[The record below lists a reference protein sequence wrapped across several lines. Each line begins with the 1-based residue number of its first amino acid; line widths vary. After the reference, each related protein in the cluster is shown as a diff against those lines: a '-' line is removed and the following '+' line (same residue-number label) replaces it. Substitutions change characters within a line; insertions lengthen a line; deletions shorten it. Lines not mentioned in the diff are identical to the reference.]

1 MSAPRSVVA
10 GIDVG
15 GTFTDIFFVD
25 EKTGRFGIAK
35 VPTNRTDRARGC
47 VEGLLA
53 GPKELDSLSV
63 VVHGTTVGT
72 NALLERR
79 GAKVGMI
86 TTRGFRDVL
95 ELRRRDRPRTWR
107 LWGSYDPVVS
117 RDMSIEVNERT
128 LSNGSIREPVRP
140 GEVEAAARALLQ
152 LGAEALCI
160 FFVNSYAND
169 ANERAALD
177 AVRNVWPNE
186 HIAASS
192 QILPEIREF
201 ERASTTALNSYLQ
214 PVISRYLGELEKQLE
229 QDGFG
234 GYVLIVQSNGGVMSV
249 DDAKRLPIRTAL
261 SGPAAGVTAAAYIAQ
276 AAGFPNVI
284 TCDMGGTSFDVS
296 LVANAKH
303 TMVAETAIDFGLVIR
318 SPMIEIATIGAGG
331 GSIAEV
337 DRGGILQI
345 GPESAGSDPGPACY
359 GLGNER
365 PTVTDADLVL
375 GRINPD
381 RPIGGKLLRLDME
394 AARAAIAKHV
404 GGLLGLDS
412 VAAAE
417 AIVRVANSR
426 MASAI
431 RLVSVERGHDPRK
444 FALLPFGGG
453 GPLHAGAI
461 MREVG
466 ITRALVPRY
475 PGVTSALGC
484 VISDMRHD
492 FVQTLNLSLDGL
504 NVAVLERYL
513 RSYAAE
519 GLSLLDRTS
528 VVLEKKDVL
537 VELDMSYTGQT
548 HTVSVPLPVTSCG
561 NDADTGITEAFVR
574 DAFERRYREVY
585 RRLLDGIPAR
595 VLSLRVA
602 VIGRR
607 PKFDL
612 ACLAPEEGGS
622 PGQCQIGERAVWIG
636 GRQHATKIY
645 DRLRLSIGA
654 ELSGPVI
661 LEQPDTTVF
670 VDPGLMARVDRFG
683 NIILGNDDAYK
694 TNSGMGQLDGR

>member
-1 MSAPRSVVA
+1 
-10 GIDVG
+10 
-15 GTFTDIFFVD
+15 
-25 EKTGRFGIAK
+25 
-35 VPTNRTDRARGC
+35 
-47 VEGLLA
+47 
-53 GPKELDSLSV
+53 
-63 VVHGTTVGT
+63 
-72 NALLERR
+72 
-79 GAKVGMI
+79 
-86 TTRGFRDVL
+86 
-95 ELRRRDRPRTWR
+95 
-107 LWGSYDPVVS
+107 
-117 RDMSIEVNERT
+117 
-128 LSNGSIREPVRP
+128 
-140 GEVEAAARALLQ
+140 
-152 LGAEALCI
+152 
-160 FFVNSYAND
+160 
-169 ANERAALD
+169 
-177 AVRNVWPNE
+177 
-186 HIAASS
+186 
-192 QILPEIREF
+192 
-201 ERASTTALNSYLQ
+201 
-214 PVISRYLGELEKQLE
+214 
-229 QDGFG
+229 
-234 GYVLIVQSNGGVMSV
+234 MSV
-249 DDAKRLPIRTAL
+249 DNAKRLPIRTAL

-404 GGLLGLDS
+404 GGPLGLDS

-694 TNSGMGQLDGR
+694 TNSGMGQFDGR

>member
-1 MSAPRSVVA
+1 MSELRSVVA

-25 EKTGRFGIAK
+25 EKTGRYGIAK
-35 VPTNRTDRARGC
+35 VPTNRMDRARGC
-47 VEGLLA
+47 VDGLLA
-53 GPKELDSLSV
+53 GPKELGSLSV

-72 NALLERR
+72 NALLERQ

-95 ELRRRDRPRTWR
+95 ELRRRDRPKTWR
-107 LWGSYDPVVS
+107 LWGHYEPVVS
-117 RDMSIEVNERT
+117 RDLSIEVNERT
-128 LSNGSIREPVRP
+128 LANGSIREPVQP
-140 GEVEAAARALLQ
+140 EEVEAAVHALQ
-152 LGAEALCI
+152 NLGAEALCI

-169 ANERAALD
+169 ANERAALE
-177 AVRNVWPNE
+177 AARKVWPNAQ
-186 HIAASS
+186 ITASS

-214 PVISRYLGELEKQLE
+214 PLISRYLGELEMQLA

-249 DDAKRLPIRTAL
+249 DTAKRLPIRTAL
-261 SGPAAGVTAAAYIAQ
+261 SGPAAGVTAAGYIARV
-276 AAGFPNVI
+276 AGFPNVI

-296 LVANAKH
+296 LVTNGNH
-303 TMVAETAIDFGLVIR
+303 TMVAETSVDFGLVIR

-345 GPESAGSDPGPACY
+345 GPESAGSDPGPVCY
-359 GLGNER
+359 GLGNDR

-381 RPIGGKLLRLDME
+381 KPIGGKLLRLDID
-394 AARAAIAKHV
+394 AARAAISKHV
-404 GGLLGLDS
+404 GRPLGLDA

-461 MREVG
+461 MQEVG
-466 ITRALVPRY
+466 ITSALVPRY

-492 FVQTLNLSLDGL
+492 FVQTLNLGLDGL
-504 NVAVLERYL
+504 DVAVLERHL
-513 RSYAAE
+513 RGYVAE
-519 GLSLLDRTS
+519 GLALLERAS
-528 VVLEKKDVL
+528 IVLESKEVL

-548 HTVSVPLPVTSCG
+548 HTVSVPLPVEGTS
-561 NDADTGITEAFVR
+561 ITEAVVR
-574 DAFERRYREVY
+574 EAFERRYREVY

-612 ACLAPEEGGS
+612 ACLAPVEGGS
-622 PGQCQIGERAVWIG
+622 IEQCQIGERAVWSG
-636 GRQHATKIY
+636 GRQYATKVY
-645 DRLRLSIGA
+645 DRLRLPIGA
-654 ELSGPVI
+654 ELAGPVI
-661 LEQPDTTVF
+661 FEQADTTVF

-683 NIILGNDDAYK
+683 NIVICG
-694 TNSGMGQLDGR
+694 DGAASAI